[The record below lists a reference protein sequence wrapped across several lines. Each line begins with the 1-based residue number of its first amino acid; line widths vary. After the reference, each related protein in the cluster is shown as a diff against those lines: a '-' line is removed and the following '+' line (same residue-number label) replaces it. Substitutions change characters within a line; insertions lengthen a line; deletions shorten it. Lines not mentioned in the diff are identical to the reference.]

1 MGVKTPVVGMLLVG
15 TGLKPDGVFP
25 KTGMVAVG
33 VKEKI
38 GAGKAMLNLG
48 SELSMVAGGERW
60 SGEARGGVR
69 GPYGNEVVGRVMTGG
84 GESFGGPS

>member
-38 GAGKAMLNLG
+38 GGREAITNINNIVY
-48 SELSMVAGGERW
+48 STERGG
-60 SGEARGGVR
+60 GGGGGGVR
-69 GPYGNEVVGRVMTGG
+69 KEIEPEGLKKGKHCLQYKKRQRG
-84 GESFGGPS
+84 

>member
-38 GAGKAMLNLG
+38 GG
-48 SELSMVAGGERW
+48 R
-60 SGEARGGVR
+60 EAITNITNINNIVYSTRERGGLR
-69 GPYGNEVVGRVMTGG
+69 KR
-84 GESFGGPS
+84 